1 MNVVILYN
9 HTKVCC
15 SRSKRSIMSF
25 YIPEIVVYMIATVSM
40 ILALIDLSK
49 IEKKREQEEKNYS
62 DV

>member
-1 MNVVILYN
+1 MN
-9 HTKVCC
+9 
-15 SRSKRSIMSF
+15 F

-49 IEKKREQEEKNYS
+49 LEKKREQEEKNYN